1 MNKELVTR
9 MPRSGGR
16 ALIAGGLAALL
27 ASACCMGPLV
37 LVLVGI
43 SGAWIS
49 NLAGLAPYQP
59 IFVAASVA
67 ALFYAWR
74 QIWRPVACAPDQV
87 CAVPRVNLA
96 YKLLFALADLVD
108 RQGVSSRNGKN
119 RALSLIVP
127 IWHDD

>member
-27 ASACCMGPLV
+27 ASACCLGPLV

-96 YKLLFALADLVD
+96 TSSSLPLLIWLTVKGAAHETE
-108 RQGVSSRNGKN
+108 K
-119 RALSLIVP
+119 IVR
-127 IWHDD
+127 